1 MSENK
6 VVLER
11 AAQEFADANAVPPFI
26 HQIPPEQGREIL
38 EEVQNGEGV
47 PKPEITDE
55 WITVE
60 GGPTGQVPL
69 RIMRPAGATGTLP
82 VILYVHGAGWVFGSA
97 HTHDRL
103 TRELAVRTGAAVV
116 FPEYD
121 RAPEAKYPTAIE
133 QNYAAAR
140 WTVEHGSEKDLDG
153 TRMAVCGDSVG
164 GTMATVLALMAKERG
179 DVELRGQA
187 LLYPVTDA
195 AFDTGSYREFATG
208 YFLTREGMMWFW
220 DQYTADPEDRAEIYA
235 SPLRAPREKLRGLPP
250 AIVLSCEAD
259 VLRDEGEAYARR
271 LREAGV
277 PVTAVRF
284 QGMIH
289 DFMMVDSMRGTQ
301 ANQAALLLAS
311 NFLAEVLGT
320 RSTVP
325 RQQAG
330 QRSATGVR

>member
-11 AAQEFADANAVPPFI
+11 AAQEFADANSIPPFI
-26 HQIPPEQGREIL
+26 YQLPPEQGREIL

-82 VILYVHGAGWVFGSA
+82 VILYIHGAGWVFGSA
-97 HTHDRL
+97 DTHDRL
-103 TRELAVRTGAAVV
+103 VRELAVRSGAAVV

-133 QNYAAAR
+133 QNYAAAH
-140 WTVEHGSEKDLDG
+140 WVAEHGSEKNLDG

-164 GTMATVLALMAKERG
+164 GNMATVLALMAKDRG

-195 AFDTGSYREFATG
+195 AFDTDSYREFATG

-220 DQYTADPEDRAEIYA
+220 DQYTTDPEDRAEIYA
-235 SPLRAPREKLRGLPP
+235 SPLRAPMEELRGLPP
-250 AIVLSCEAD
+250 AIVLNGEAD

-289 DFMMVDSMRGTQ
+289 DFMMVDSMRDTQ
-301 ANQAALLLAS
+301 ANQAALMLAS